1 MVSVKLIT
9 KINTRIND
17 DWKLRLKRERR
28 LPQTKLE
35 WNGPIS
41 LVHSFVLKWREGGRK
56 ERKSPWVQSRVPRSI
71 LGLHHG
77 DFLAPASQ
85 TRRYRL
91 PPLTVTSHLL

>member
-41 LVHSFVLKWREGGRK
+41 LVHSFVLKWRK
-56 ERKSPWVQSRVPRSI
+56 ERKKRSLGCFSRAFVPRSI